1 MSKHLKD
8 VKHVICLPDV
18 LLPAVIHFLHVNLG
32 HSSFTIT
39 RRNFEHY
46 YYNRNAT
53 RAIKSYVQACVTCAL
68 AQKFDIHKATPE
80 TSRTLEPTRPRQYL
94 YCDVIPM
101 QKGSMSYILF
111 CLDAYSQYVYAF
123 PLKDKKSAS
132 ILQGLLCLF
141 SATGWPEAIY
151 LDNETSFQ
159 KAAKQ
164 LVKMAPV
171 KVLYSVPYCQFQNW
185 SENYIK
191 SFKKTL
197 LKVLSDAEHPHENEE
212 WHIILPTVT
221 QALNRQIIPDIGLTR
236 EQIHFNMS
244 AHFHPLAHLDSKAGR
259 EMDEELNLHAA
270 NWFKI
275 ILDKISKS
283 QKKFIFS

>member
-1 MSKHLKD
+1 
-8 VKHVICLPDV
+8 
-18 LLPAVIHFLHVNLG
+18 
-32 HSSFTIT
+32 
-39 RRNFEHY
+39 
-46 YYNRNAT
+46 
-53 RAIKSYVQACVTCAL
+53 
-68 AQKFDIHKATPE
+68 
-80 TSRTLEPTRPRQYL
+80 
-94 YCDVIPM
+94 
-101 QKGSMSYILF
+101 
-111 CLDAYSQYVYAF
+111 VYAF

-259 EMDEELNLHAA
+259 EMDE
-270 NWFKI
+270 
-275 ILDKISKS
+275 
-283 QKKFIFS
+283 